1 MEDQKICDYRILQ
14 DQKRKRTAYK
24 YFFIITIIGF
34 QLVNFAV
41 FYVVQNFNSIVM
53 AFQLKKQGDV
63 FWTLDNFSRMFDAFF
78 RAESGDYE
86 LIIALTNTFRFFL
99 LGLIMFP
106 VSFVTS
112 YFMYKKVFGH
122 NFFRLV
128 FFVPSILSAVVWT
141 TLYKEIVGPDGP
153 IVKLLMILQNS
164 DEPMLLLAD
173 PKHAIRTVMA
183 YSVWMGIAGNFI
195 LYGGALARIP
205 TEVIEAG
212 ELDGIGWF
220 REMISVII
228 PLIFPTIGMLL
239 LLQLTG
245 IFTASGQILLL
256 TNGAF
261 ETNTLSFF
269 IFQNV
274 YNIPETSNQYNYA
287 SAVGI
292 VFTLLT
298 IPIVFIV
305 RSLLNKIEDVQY

>member
-1 MEDQKICDYRILQ
+1 MENVNLSDAKILIQ
-14 DQKRKRTAYK
+14 QKRKRTAMK
-24 YFFIITIIGF
+24 YLFIFAIIGF
-34 QLVNFAV
+34 QLVNFAI
-41 FYVVQNFNSIVM
+41 FYVVQNFNSIIM
-53 AFQLKKQGDV
+53 GFQLKKQGSV
-63 FWTLDNFSRMFDAFF
+63 IWTFDNFSRIYNAFF
-78 RAESGDYE
+78 KNSGENE
-86 LIIALTNTFRFFL
+86 LIIALTNTFRFFF

-106 VSFVTS
+106 VSFITS

-122 NFFRLV
+122 SFFRLV

-141 TLYKEIVGPDGP
+141 TLYKEIVAPEGP
-153 IVKLLMILQNS
+153 IVKLIMLLQNS
-164 DEPMLLLAD
+164 DEPLLLLGD
-173 PKHAIRTVMA
+173 PKHAIYSVMA

-195 LYGGALARIP
+195 LYGGALSRIP

-220 REMISVII
+220 KEMTRVVI
-228 PLIFPTIGMLL
+228 PLIFPTMGTLL

-256 TNGAF
+256 TNGAYN
-261 ETNTLSFF
+261 TNTISFF

-298 IPIVFIV
+298 IPIVFLV
-305 RSLLNKIEDVQY
+305 RSMLNKIEDVQY

>member
-1 MEDQKICDYRILQ
+1 MENLKSSDTKILNE
-14 DQKRKRTAYK
+14 QKRKITVKK
-24 YFFIITIIGF
+24 YLFIITIIGF
-34 QLVNFAV
+34 QLVNFAI
-41 FYVVQNFNSIVM
+41 FYVVQNFNSIIM
-53 AFQLKKQGDV
+53 AFQLKKQGGII
-63 FWTLDNFSRMFDAFF
+63 WTFENFSRIYNAFF
-78 RAESGDYE
+78 RNSGENE
-86 LIIALTNTFRFFL
+86 LIISLINTFRFFL

-112 YFMYKKVFGH
+112 YFMFKKVVGH

-141 TLYKEIVGPDGP
+141 TLYKEIVGPEGP
-153 IVKLLMILQNS
+153 IVKLLMLLQNS
-164 DEPMLLLAD
+164 DEPILLLAD
-173 PKHAIRTVMA
+173 PKHAIWTVMA

-195 LYGGALARIP
+195 LYGGALSRIP

-212 ELDGIGWF
+212 QLDGIGWF
-220 REMISVII
+220 TEMTRVII

-261 ETNTLSFF
+261 ETNTISFF